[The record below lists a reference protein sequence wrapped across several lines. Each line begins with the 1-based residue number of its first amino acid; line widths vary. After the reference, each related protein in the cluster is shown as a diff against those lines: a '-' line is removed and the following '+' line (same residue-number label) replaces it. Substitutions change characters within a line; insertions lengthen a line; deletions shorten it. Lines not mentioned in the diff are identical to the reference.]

1 MLTTRGIKNDV
12 DDNNTDN
19 KVDNNDQNEKLRRGY
34 LSSLIIV

>member
-1 MLTTRGIKNDV
+1 MLTTGGIKNDV

-19 KVDNNDQNEKLRRGY
+19 KVDNNDQNEKLRREY